1 MAGPVLKF
9 GTSGWRAVIADE
21 FTFGNAR
28 RAVAAIA
35 DVLAADHSG
44 GLLLIGYDTRF
55 LADRFALEAAHLLR
69 QRGYEVAVSRGPIPT
84 PVLSLETIRRKAA
97 GALNFTAS
105 HNPPKYLGL
114 KFSSADGAPALPEV
128 TGKIEKRIAELGD
141 VDPPPDGDVE
151 RFDAVPEYLAAVARF
166 AEGSALS
173 GFPVALDFRFGTSA
187 GYLDAFFEKVGA
199 KVEKIHAHPDPLF
212 GGQSPQC
219 SEKELKELAEVV
231 RKHGSSLGLATDGD
245 ADRFGILDEKGKY
258 WPANAILPLV
268 AWDLFRAQ
276 KSRGGAPSGSSESE
290 QGESSKS
297 EPAGSSKS
305 EQGKPSK
312 SESRGIARSV
322 ATTHALDAIA
332 KKFGVELHETPVG
345 FKYIGELLLEG
356 KIAIG
361 GEESAGLT
369 VEGHVPDK
377 DGILAD
383 ILVARAVRG
392 AGKTLGELHAEL
404 EKEIGP
410 FFSDRLDL
418 PISDEEK
425 KLLAE
430 KRKNPPAKFGSRKV
444 ESVNLLDGL
453 KLLLEGGAWVLL
465 RESGTEPIARFYA
478 EARSRKDVDELLRD
492 GKAFLR
498 E

>member
-1 MAGPVLKF
+1 VL
-9 GTSGWRAVIADE
+9 SG
-21 FTFGNAR
+21 
-28 RAVAAIA
+28 
-35 DVLAADHSG
+35 DHSG
-44 GLLLIGYDTRF
+44 GLLLVGYDTRF
-55 LADRFALEAAHLLR
+55 LADRFAHEAALLLR
-69 QRGYEVAVSRGPIPT
+69 HRGYEVSVSRGPIPT
-84 PVLSLETIRRKAA
+84 PVLSLETIRKKAA

-128 TGKIEKRIAELGD
+128 TGAIEKRIAEIGD
-141 VDPPPDGDVE
+141 VDRPPEGDVE
-151 RFDAVPEYLAAVARF
+151 RFDAVPEYLAAVSKLVDA
-166 AEGSALS
+166 SAFS

-187 GYLDAFFEKVGA
+187 GYLDVFFERAGA

-212 GGQSPQC
+212 GGKSPQC
-219 SEKELKELAEVV
+219 SEKELGELADVV
-231 RKHGSSLGLATDGD
+231 RKHRSSLGLATDGD

-258 WPANAILPLV
+258 WPANAILPIL
-268 AWDLFRAQ
+268 AWDLYRAG
-276 KSRGGAPSGSSESE
+276 KSR
-290 QGESSKS
+290 
-297 EPAGSSKS
+297 
-305 EQGKPSK
+305 
-312 SESRGIARSV
+312 RGIARSV
-322 ATTHALDAIA
+322 ATTHALDAVA

-345 FKYIGELLLEG
+345 FKYIGELLLDG

-383 ILVARAVRG
+383 ILVARAVQSS
-392 AGKTLGELHAEL
+392 GKTLGELHAEL

-410 FFSDRLDL
+410 YFSDRLDV

-425 KLLAE
+425 KLLEE
-430 KRKNPPAKFGSRKV
+430 KRRNPPAKFGSRKV

-478 EARSRKDVDELLRD
+478 EARSRKDLDELLRD
-492 GKAFLR
+492 GKQFLR
-498 E
+498 NTV

>member
-1 MAGPVLKF
+1 MAGPLLKF

-35 DVLAADHSG
+35 DVLEVEHRG
-44 GLLLIGYDTRF
+44 GLLLVGHDTRF
-55 LADRFALEAAHLLR
+55 LADRFAREAAQLLAE
-69 QRGYEVAVSRGPIPT
+69 RGYRVAVSKGPVPT
-84 PVLSLETIRRKAA
+84 PALAFETIRRKAA

-105 HNPPKYLGL
+105 HNPPKYLGI
-114 KFSSADGAPALPEV
+114 KFSSGNGAPALPEV
-128 TGKIEKRIAELGD
+128 TGKIEKRIGELGD
-141 VDPPPDGDVE
+141 VDRPADADVE
-151 RFDAVPEYLAAVARF
+151 TFDAAPEYL
-166 AEGSALS
+166 SALARIVGDASFS

-187 GYLDAFFEKVGA
+187 GYLDAFFERAGA
-199 KVEKIHAHPDPLF
+199 RVAKIHAEPDPLF

-219 SEKELKELAEVV
+219 SEKELGELAEVV
-231 RKHGSSLGLATDGD
+231 RKHPGSIGLATDGD
-245 ADRFGILDEKGKY
+245 ADRFGILDEKGAY
-258 WPANAILPLV
+258 WAANAILPLL
-268 AWDLFRAQ
+268 AWDLYRAGR
-276 KSRGGAPSGSSESE
+276 SRGGAP
-290 QGESSKS
+290 
-297 EPAGSSKS
+297 
-305 EQGKPSK
+305 GKA
-312 SESRGIARSV
+312 RGIARSV
-322 ATTHALDAIA
+322 ATTHALDAVA

-383 ILVARAVRG
+383 ILVARAVRS
-392 AGKTLGELHAEL
+392 AGKTLGTLQAEL

-410 FFSDRLDL
+410 YFSDRLDL
-418 PISDEEK
+418 PISEEEK

-430 KRKNPPAKFGSRKV
+430 KRKNPPSRFGSRKV
-444 ESVNLLDGL
+444 EGVNLMDGL
-453 KLLLEGGAWVLL
+453 KLLLEGGGWVLL

-478 EARSRKDVDELLRD
+478 EARSRKDLDELLRD
-492 GKAFLR
+492 GRSFLQ

>member
-28 RAVAAIA
+28 RAVTAIA
-35 DVLAADHSG
+35 DVLEGDHSG
-44 GLLLIGYDTRF
+44 GLLLVGYDTRF
-55 LADRFALEAAHLLR
+55 LADRFAHEAALLLR
-69 QRGYEVAVSRGPIPT
+69 LRGYEVAVSRGPIPT
-84 PVLSLETIRRKAA
+84 PVLSFETIRRKAA

-128 TGKIEKRIAELGD
+128 TGKIEKRIAGLGD
-141 VDPPPDGDVE
+141 VDRPPEAEVE
-151 RFDAVPEYLAAVARF
+151 SFDAIPEYLAAIARF
-166 AEGSALS
+166 VEGSELA

-187 GYLDAFFEKVGA
+187 GYLDAFFERAGA

-212 GGQSPQC
+212 GGKSPQC
-219 SEKELKELAEVV
+219 SEKELGELAEVV
-231 RKHGSSLGLATDGD
+231 RKHRCSVGLATDGD

-258 WPANAILPLV
+258 WPANAILPLL
-268 AWDLFRAQ
+268 AWDLYRARKSRESAQ
-276 KSRGGAPSGSSESE
+276 KQP
-290 QGESSKS
+290 
-297 EPAGSSKS
+297 
-305 EQGKPSK
+305 
-312 SESRGIARSV
+312 SRGIARSV
-322 ATTHALDAIA
+322 ATTHALDAVA

-345 FKYIGELLLEG
+345 FKYIGELLLDG

-383 ILVARAVRG
+383 ILVARAIRSS
-392 AGKTLGELHAEL
+392 GKTLGELHDEL
-404 EKEIGP
+404 TMEIGP

-465 RESGTEPIARFYA
+465 RESGTEPVARFYA

>member
-35 DVLAADHSG
+35 DVLSADHSG

-55 LADRFALEAAHLLR
+55 LADRFAHDAALLLR
-69 QRGYEVAVSRGPIPT
+69 LRGYDVAVSRGPVPT
-84 PVLSLETIRRKAA
+84 PVLSLETIRKKAA

-128 TGKIEKRIAELGD
+128 TGKIEKRIAEIGD
-141 VDPPPDGDVE
+141 VDPAPEADVE
-151 RFDAVPEYLAAVARF
+151 RFDPVPDYLSAVARF
-166 AEGSALS
+166 ADGSSFA

-187 GYLDAFFEKVGA
+187 GYLDLFFERAGA
-199 KVEKIHAHPDPLF
+199 RVEKIHAHPDPLF
-212 GGQSPQC
+212 GGKSPQC
-219 SEKELKELAEVV
+219 SEKELGELAEVV
-231 RKHGSSLGLATDGD
+231 RKHRSSLGLATDGD

-258 WPANAILPLV
+258 WPANAILPLL
-268 AWDLFRAQ
+268 AWDLYRAGR
-276 KSRGGAPSGSSESE
+276 SRGSA
-290 QGESSKS
+290 QGE
-297 EPAGSSKS
+297 
-305 EQGKPSK
+305 KP
-312 SESRGIARSV
+312 RGIARSV
-322 ATTHALDAIA
+322 ATTHALDAVA

-345 FKYIGELLLEG
+345 FKYIGELLLDG

-383 ILVARAVRG
+383 ILVARAVRDS
-392 AGKTLGELHAEL
+392 GKTLGELHDAL
-404 EKEIGP
+404 TKEIGP
-410 FFSDRLDL
+410 FFSDRLDV

-492 GKAFLR
+492 GKSFLR

>member
-1 MAGPVLKF
+1 MAGSVLKF

-35 DVLAADHSG
+35 DVVGKRHPG
-44 GLLLIGYDTRF
+44 GLLLVGYDTRF
-55 LADRFALEAAHLLR
+55 LADRFAHEAALLLAE
-69 QRGYEVAVSRGPIPT
+69 RGFRVAVSRAPVPT
-84 PVLSLETIRRKAA
+84 PVLSLETIRRNAA

-128 TGKIEKRIAELGD
+128 TGEIEKRIAELDD
-141 VDPPPDGDVE
+141 VARPAEREVE
-151 RFDAVPEYLAAVARF
+151 RFDAVPEYLAALGRF
-166 AEGSALS
+166 VDASVFS

-187 GYLDAFFEKVGA
+187 GYLDAFFERGGA
-199 KVEKIHAHPDPLF
+199 RVAKIHAEPDPLF

-219 SEKELKELAEVV
+219 SGKELGELADLV
-231 RKHGSSLGLATDGD
+231 RRHPGSIGLATDGD
-245 ADRFGILDEKGKY
+245 ADRFGILDEKGTY
-258 WPANAILPLV
+258 WPANSILPLL
-268 AWDLFRAQ
+268 AWDLYRTGR
-276 KSRGGAPSGSSESE
+276 SRDGAR
-290 QGESSKS
+290 GE
-297 EPAGSSKS
+297 
-305 EQGKPSK
+305 KPK
-312 SESRGIARSV
+312 GIARSV
-322 ATTHALDAIA
+322 ATTHALDAVA

-383 ILVARAVRG
+383 ILVARAVRT
-392 AGKTLGELHAEL
+392 AGKTIGELHAEL
-404 EKEIGP
+404 EKEIGA

-430 KRKNPPAKFGSRKV
+430 KRKSPPTRFGSRKV
-444 ESVNLLDGL
+444 ESVNLMDGL

-478 EARSRKDVDELLRD
+478 EARSRKDLDELLRD
-492 GKAFLR
+492 GKSFVR